1 MIEMKCFVMGNGGT
15 NCYVLTDSE
24 KNCVIIDC
32 EGDAGIFE
40 DYFEKN
46 NRKPSYIIL
55 THGHGDHISAVDEIK
70 EKYGCK
76 VCAGEHETRVLQD
89 PAINLS
95 CYMGGDVSIIP
106 DVLLKDGETFT
117 VGEMSFKV
125 MHTPGHTEG
134 SICLLIGDCII
145 SGDTLFQ
152 GSCGRTD
159 FETGDYKEII
169 KSLKKLSELKGDYKV
184 FPGHGP
190 STTLDYERKN
200 NPFMR
205 G

>member
-1 MIEMKCFVMGNGGT
+1 M
-15 NCYVLTDSE
+15 
-24 KNCVIIDC
+24 
-32 EGDAGIFE
+32 
-40 DYFEKN
+40 
-46 NRKPSYIIL
+46 
-55 THGHGDHISAVDEIK
+55 
-70 EKYGCK
+70 
-76 VCAGEHETRVLQD
+76 
-89 PAINLS
+89 
-95 CYMGGDVSIIP
+95 
-106 DVLLKDGETFT
+106 KDGDTST